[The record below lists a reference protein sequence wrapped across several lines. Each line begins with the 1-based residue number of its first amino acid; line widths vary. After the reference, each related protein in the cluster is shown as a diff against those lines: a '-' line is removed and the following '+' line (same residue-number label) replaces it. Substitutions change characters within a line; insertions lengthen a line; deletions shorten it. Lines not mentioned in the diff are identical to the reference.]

1 VTGPISSS
9 SQEAAIHEAAHA
21 VVAWHHGLT
30 VHAVSIVAEEGSDG
44 VAVHRN
50 PWYGL
55 TGSPADELHAAVI
68 AAEVSYAGELAVQ
81 AYLGHRGNGNEE
93 DIAQISDC
101 LQRVCD
107 SRDQLRLMAE
117 WIEQRVRDLL
127 ATEPIRDAVVR
138 VAAVLGERGTLD
150 GAEFLEVVDSVD

>member
-1 VTGPISSS
+1 MPSS

-30 VHAVSIVAEEGSDG
+30 VHAVSILPGEGNDG

-55 TGSPADELHAAVI
+55 AGSPADELHAAVI

-81 AYLGHRGNGNEE
+81 AYLGRRGNGNEE
-93 DIAQISDC
+93 DIEQIADC

-127 ATEPIRDAVVR
+127 ATKPIRDAVIR
-138 VAAVLGERGTLD
+138 VATVLEEQGALD
-150 GAEFLEVVDSVD
+150 GPGFLELVNSVD